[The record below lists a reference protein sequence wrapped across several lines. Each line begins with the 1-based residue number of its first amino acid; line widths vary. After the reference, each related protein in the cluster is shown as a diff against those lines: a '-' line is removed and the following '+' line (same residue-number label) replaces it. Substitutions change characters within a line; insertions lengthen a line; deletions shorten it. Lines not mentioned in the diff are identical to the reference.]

1 MKPNPLNVAVLAAC
15 GLTSDQADAYIP
27 SLTAAFQRSA
37 TFRTATAL
45 HSTSTVNGE
54 TASSSAEDA
63 FSAFAD
69 SLDEDTLFDDEDG
82 DAFGSGDAAN
92 LPTWQESLDS
102 LLDPTTPAAKR
113 QILLSD
119 LLNASDEIRESV
131 QDAVANG
138 KVRLAFVC
146 EMCCGIF
153 HSSAVP
159 TLSCENVLLYSKLT
173 LVLCPGLLIFT
184 DRSHPDSYWKETAR
198 RYSCRCPSD
207 HNRHPSRDCRGC
219 ELWPT
224 YSQQYR

>member
-1 MKPNPLNVAVLAAC
+1 MKPNALNVAVLAAC
-15 GLTSDQADAYIP
+15 GLTSDQTDAYIP
-27 SLTAAFQRSA
+27 SLSAAFQRSA
-37 TFRTATAL
+37 ASRPTTTL
-45 HSTSTVNGE
+45 QSTPTVNGE

-63 FSAFAD
+63 FSAFAE

-146 EMCCGIF
+146 EMRCGIF
-153 HSSAVP
+153 HSSVVP
-159 TLSCENVLLYSKLT
+159 TLSCESVFPYS
-173 LVLCPGLLIFT
+173 
-184 DRSHPDSYWKETAR
+184 
-198 RYSCRCPSD
+198 
-207 HNRHPSRDCRGC
+207 N
-219 ELWPT
+219 
-224 YSQQYR
+224 